1 MTCSTSSLFLGPG
14 RSCPLTVFFST
25 APDVAYRSCSAFRA
39 APPAVIA
46 LRALPRARARL
57 AAGHATFQASPRGRR
72 LHASAQARYRAR
84 LKQKVTDTTSTPPSP
99 STTST
104 PTLPLIPSASVRPL
118 EGLVHAP
125 LSPTTADIVSSCIA
139 APAPLRPECCARC
152 GRSLS
157 GFLHSAAQR
166 QARRA
171 LAHSFSFRQARPSFH
186 LPPD

>member
-1 MTCSTSSLFLGPG
+1 MLHVQPFPRPRTFLPSHGLLFNCARCGLPLVLCLPCGAT
-14 RSCPLTVFFST
+14 RRHCP
-25 APDVAYRSCSAFRA
+25 ACSATRTRQARRRA
-39 APPAVIA
+39 N
-46 LRALPRARARL
+46 
-57 AAGHATFQASPRGRR
+57 ATFQASPRGRR

-125 LSPTTADIVSSCIA
+125 LSPTTADIMSSCVA